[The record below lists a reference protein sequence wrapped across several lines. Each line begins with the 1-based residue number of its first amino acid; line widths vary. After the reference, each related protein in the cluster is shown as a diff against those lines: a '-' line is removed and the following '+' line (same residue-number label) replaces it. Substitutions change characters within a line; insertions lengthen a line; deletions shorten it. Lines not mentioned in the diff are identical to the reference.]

1 MALPPKQPG
10 FRVPDTTLMGGARML
25 LFQGSVSNSVSLL
38 QKAILITA
46 LKKNGETE
54 FHEKKYII
62 L

>member
-38 QKAILITA
+38 QKAILITV
-46 LKKNGETE
+46 KKNEETE
-54 FHEKKYII
+54 FYEKKYII